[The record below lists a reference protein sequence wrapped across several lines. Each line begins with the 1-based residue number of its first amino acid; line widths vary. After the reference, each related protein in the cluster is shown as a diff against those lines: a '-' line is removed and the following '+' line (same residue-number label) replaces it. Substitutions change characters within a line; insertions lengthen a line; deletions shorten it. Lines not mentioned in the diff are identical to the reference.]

1 MADALPAEHS
11 QAGPDRSLASA
22 SSIRRVWRR
31 ARFKLT
37 RERIL
42 ATKEIWTRPK
52 AKF

>member
-1 MADALPAEHS
+1 MRFRRSTAKL
-11 QAGPDRSLASA
+11 GRTRSLASA

-42 ATKEIWTRPK
+42 AMKEIWTPPK